1 MRRAA
6 LALLLAVSWLPAGPA
21 APPARA
27 QVPVKVERVKPQKED
42 LPTLQFLKENRDF
55 LRSRMDVLRQVP
67 VDGRDESA
75 SLDPRFLTYREM
87 MASLAATQD
96 TLDAQRRWE
105 DASFLASVTDLGDVE
120 SELDQLASL
129 LDGQEGRLA
138 GLEADFLGRQETAV
152 VVVVRGLPERAD
164 RCPATLQITDGFGNP
179 VRAALDPDRMSAL
192 REGGIVQI
200 YHDYAEP
207 REQTWELDLSG
218 GPWQGTDPAFLHFEP
233 VRNALNFLELDLA
246 ALDPKDGAAGVH
258 VRAWTRS
265 PGEDGAEA
273 PR

>member
-1 MRRAA
+1 MRRARFA
-6 LALLLAVSWLPAGPA
+6 WVLAVSFVAAAAAG
-21 APPARA
+21 PPARG
-27 QVPVKVERVKPQKED
+27 QVPVKVERVKPPKED
-42 LPTLQFLKENRDF
+42 LPTLRFLKENRDF

-67 VDGRDESA
+67 VEERDTSA

-87 MASLAATQD
+87 MASLDAAGD

-105 DASFLASVTDLGDVE
+105 DASFLASVTDLGKVE
-120 SELDQLASL
+120 SELDLLESL
-129 LDGQEGRLA
+129 LDAQEGRLA

-164 RCPATLQITDGFGNP
+164 RCPAALQLTDEFGTP
-179 VRAALDPDRMSAL
+179 VQAALDPGRTSAL

-207 REQTWELDLSG
+207 REQTWELDLTG
-218 GPWQGTDPAFLHFEP
+218 GPWQGTDPAYLHFEP

-246 ALDPKDGAAGVH
+246 ALDPKDGAPG
-258 VRAWTRS
+258 VRARIWTRS
-265 PGEDGAEA
+265 AGDGADA
-273 PR
+273 LR